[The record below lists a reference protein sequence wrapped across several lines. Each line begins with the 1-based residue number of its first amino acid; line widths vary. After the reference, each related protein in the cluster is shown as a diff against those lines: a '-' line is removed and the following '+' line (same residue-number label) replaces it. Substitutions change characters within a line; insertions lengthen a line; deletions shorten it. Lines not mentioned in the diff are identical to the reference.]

1 MGDLLVLKDSNGDF
15 VCPVCHKPHLNAA
28 LADQCLTSHEG
39 DRDELALNRVN
50 TTIQDLKA
58 QFMPDLNGNSN
69 TLGVN
74 ERLVLMMLEDY
85 VLSREQDIV
94 NRGKVSALSMQ
105 LSKNV
110 NEALSSLNKLKYG
123 TKSLSVTSKVES
135 EVGSVYD
142 VLDKVLKKP
151 AVVKKISDS
160 AVSSTVGSDSDA

>member
-1 MGDLLVLKDSNGDF
+1 MEVVKDSNGDF
-15 VCPVCHKPHLNAA
+15 VCPVCSKSYLNSD
-28 LADQCLTSHEG
+28 LAKNCFESHEG
-39 DRDELALNRVN
+39 DRDVLALNRVN
-50 TTIQDLKA
+50 EVLAEVRRSFGSLD
-58 QFMPDLNGNSN
+58 GNAN

-110 NEALSSLNKLKYG
+110 NEALSNLNKLKYG
-123 TKSLSVTSKVES
+123 TKSLTVSAKAETEQSTVF
-135 EVGSVYD
+135 D

-151 AVVKKISDS
+151 VKVEAVVKDN
-160 AVSSTVGSDSDA
+160 TVKSVVD